1 MKRLI
6 FFSLLVFCFNVLFVF
21 GQEKRVS
28 PDKLWQE
35 TDVSQMSQKSLNRP
49 INSNKYRNFTLDK
62 KALQNLL
69 DKAPVEFK
77 NAPADN
83 SLVMTLP
90 MPDGTF
96 ARFLIEEAPIFEP
109 ALAAKHPEIKT
120 YRGKGID
127 DPTATAR
134 FDFTPQGFHSMILST
149 DGTILIDP
157 SAVGDTDNYLSYS
170 KSDVDEKSGFVCNV
184 KDETFV
190 DSAFNYSKFAPEI
203 NVSSSGATLRTYRLA
218 IAATAEYTNRFRQ
231 TGDTDAQAK
240 ERALAAMTTIMNRVN
255 GVYEKELAIRMVL
268 VANEDSIIYTDAET
282 DPYMNTSGSTMLGQ
296 NQTNL
301 DTVIGSANYD
311 IGHVF
316 STGGGGVASLG
327 VPCGSFKA
335 RGVTGLSNPV
345 GDAFAIDYV
354 AHEMG
359 HQWGASHTFNGTVSS
374 CGGNRSTNSAY
385 EPGSGVTIMGY
396 AGICGSQNLAAHS
409 IDTFHVKSLEVI
421 AAYSQNGNGNSCA
434 VPTATGNIPP
444 TVSAPAS
451 FNIPKGTPFALTAS
465 ATDANGD
472 SVTYDW
478 QQYDLGASTTAVP
491 NDDSDGQARPLFR
504 PYLPTISGTR
514 TFPSMQYVLNNA
526 NVPSSVTGNLLTG
539 EVLPGIT
546 RTMNFQVIARDNRA
560 GGGGF
565 GTATTVVNVDGN
577 SGPFVIT
584 APNSGVSWSGNS
596 SQTVTWNAANTTDA
610 PVSAANV
617 RISLSTDGG
626 QSFPTILAAST
637 PNDGTETITVPG
649 ILTTQARIKIE
660 AVGNIFF
667 DISDTNFNITSTP
680 AASVGVT
687 GQVINAQGRGIA
699 RARITINDGSSN
711 QRTVMTNP
719 FGYYRF
725 DNVASN
731 VSYTFTVGSK
741 SYRFNNPSVLFVG
754 SSITGFNFTALP

>member
-6 FFSLLVFCFNVLFVF
+6 FFSLFVFCFNVLFGF
-21 GQEKRVS
+21 GQEKSIS

-35 TDVSQMSQKSLNRP
+35 TDDSAMSQKTLNRP
-49 INSNKYRNFTLDK
+49 IIPNKHRSFTLDK

-69 DKAPVEFK
+69 DKAPMEFK

-83 SLVMTLP
+83 STVMTLP
-90 MPDGTF
+90 MPDGSF

-134 FDFTPQGFHSMILST
+134 FDFTPQGFHSMILSK
-149 DGTILIDP
+149 DGTILVDP
-157 SAVGDTDNYLSYS
+157 YAVGDTNNYISYA
-170 KSDVDEKSGFVCNV
+170 KSDVDEMNPFVCNV

-190 DSAFNYSKFAPEI
+190 DSAFNYSKFTPEI
-203 NVSSSGATLRTYRLA
+203 NATSSGATLRTYRLA
-218 IAATAEYTNRFRQ
+218 IAATAEYTNRFRM
-231 TGDTDAQAK
+231 TDDTDAQAR

-268 VANEDSIIYTDAET
+268 VANEDAIIYTDAET

-316 STGGGGVASLG
+316 STGGGGIASVG
-327 VPCGSFKA
+327 VPCGFAKA

-345 GDAFAIDYV
+345 GDTFAIDYV

-359 HQWGASHTFNGTVSS
+359 HQWGASHTFNGTVNS

-396 AGICGSQNLAAHS
+396 AGICGNQNLATHS

-421 AAYSQNGNGNSCA
+421 AAYSQNGNGNACA
-434 VPTATGNIPP
+434 VQTATGNIPP

-478 QQYDLGASTTAVP
+478 QQYDLGASTTTVP
-491 NDDSDGQARPLFR
+491 NDDSDGQVRPLFR

-514 TFPSMQYVLNNA
+514 TFPSMKYVLENA

-539 EVLPGIT
+539 EILPGIT

-560 GGGGF
+560 NGGGF
-565 GTATTVVNVDGN
+565 GTATTTVNVDGN

-584 APNSGVSWSGNS
+584 APNSGISWSGSS
-596 SQTVTWNAANTTDA
+596 SQTVTWNAANTTNA
-610 PVSAANV
+610 PISAANV

-626 QSFPTILAAST
+626 QTFPTVLAAST
-637 PNDGTETITVPG
+637 SNDGSETITVPG
-649 ILTTQARIKIE
+649 VLTTQARIKIE

-667 DISDTNFNITSTP
+667 DVSDANFSITSTP
-680 AASVGVT
+680 AASVSITGKVT
-687 GQVINAQGRGIA
+687 NAQGRGIS
-699 RARITINDGSSN
+699 RARITMNDGSSSE
-711 QRTVMTNP
+711 RIIMTNP

-725 DNVASN
+725 DNVPSN

-741 SYRFNNPSVLFVG
+741 SYGFNNPSVLFVG
-754 SSITGFNFTALP
+754 GSVTGFNFTALP

>member
-6 FFSLLVFCFNVLFVF
+6 FFSLFVLCFNVLFAF
-21 GQEKRVS
+21 GQEKRIS
-28 PDKLWQE
+28 PDRLWQE
-35 TDVSQMSQKSLNRP
+35 TDDSLMSQKSVNRSIIP
-49 INSNKYRNFTLDK
+49 NKYRSFTLDK

-69 DKAPVEFK
+69 NKAPTEFK
-77 NAPADN
+77 YAPVDN

-149 DGTILIDP
+149 GGTILVDP
-157 SAVGDTDNYLSYS
+157 YSVGDTDNYISYA
-170 KSDVDEKSGFVCNV
+170 KSDVDEKNAFVCDV

-190 DSAFNYSKFAPEI
+190 DSAFNYSKFTPEI

-240 ERALAAMTTIMNRVN
+240 ERALAAMTTTMNRVN

-268 VANEDSIIYTDAET
+268 VANQDSIIYTDAET
-282 DPYMNTSGSTMLGQ
+282 DPYTNTSGSTMLGQ

-301 DTVIGSANYD
+301 DTVIGTANYD

-316 STGGGGVASLG
+316 STGGGGIASVG
-327 VPCGSFKA
+327 VPCGSGKA

-345 GDAFAIDYV
+345 GDFFAIDYV

-359 HQWGASHTFNGTVSS
+359 HQWGASHTFNGTVGSCSS
-374 CGGNRSTNSAY
+374 NRSTNSAY
-385 EPGSGVTIMGY
+385 EPGSGVTIMAY
-396 AGICGSQNLAAHS
+396 AGICGNQNLATQS

-421 AAYSQNGNGNSCA
+421 ANYSQNGNGSSCA
-434 VPTATGNIPP
+434 VQTATGNIPP

-504 PYLPTISGTR
+504 TYLPTVSGTR
-514 TFPSMQYVLNNA
+514 SFPSMKYVLGNA
-526 NVPSSVTGNLLTG
+526 NVPLSTTGNLLTG
-539 EVLPGIT
+539 EILPGIT

-560 GGGGF
+560 NGGGF
-565 GTATTVVNVDGN
+565 STAMTTVNVDGN

-596 SQTVTWNAANTTDA
+596 SQTITWNAANTTNA
-610 PVSAANV
+610 PVSAASV

-626 QSFPTILAAST
+626 QTFPTVLAAST
-637 PNDGTETITVPG
+637 PNDGTEAVIIPSV
-649 ILTTQARIKIE
+649 LTTQARIKVE

-667 DISDTNFNITSTP
+667 DVSDANFSITSTP
-680 AASVGVT
+680 AASVSIAGKVT
-687 GQVINAQGRGIA
+687 NAQGRGIA
-699 RARITINDGSSN
+699 RARVTMNEGSSN
-711 QRTVMTNP
+711 QRTVITNP

-725 DNVASN
+725 DNVPSN
-731 VSYTFTVGSK
+731 VSYSFTVGSK
-741 SYRFNNPSVLFVG
+741 SYRFNNFSVLFVG
-754 SSITGFNFTALP
+754 SNVTALNFIALP